1 MFNSFILVY
10 LKEALKILSCILLG
24 SKSNRKAKR
33 GRREACNRHTVWIWT
48 MQSKVS
54 NFIPYQCCILLR
66 CTCKSYT
73 FELFDC
79 WILVYASFCLL
90 FILCPQYAALLACS
104 FFNYPSVC
112 PSVPKNR
119 HVLATLNFR

>member
-48 MQSKVS
+48 MQTKVS

-79 WILVYASFCLL
+79 WILVYASFFLL
-90 FILCPQYAALLACS
+90 FILCPKMRLCWHVVFLTIRPCVRRYPRINACWL
-104 FFNYPSVC
+104 P
-112 PSVPKNR
+112 
-119 HVLATLNFR
+119 